1 MFTDENVNKPQ
12 YGTFTTIDG
21 DALAVVALKCQERTI
36 HQRALAVD
44 LSGYPDGEKLR
55 NQVKKGLPTFLGDHG
70 DVVLYTW
77 MNICN
82 VEVHLSIIVRFI

>member
-21 DALAVVALKCQERTI
+21 EALAGVAVKCQESII
-36 HQRALAVD
+36 HKRALAVD
-44 LSGYPDGEKLR
+44 LSGYPDRVKLR
-55 NQVKKGLPTFLGDHG
+55 DQVKNGLSTFLEDHG

-82 VEVHLSIIVRFI
+82 VEVHLSIIDRFI